1 MLLSA
6 SEQHPDGLANSSG
19 FVGRNLMFN
28 AHASANAVFEH
39 QLNEYKGVQASRVLH
54 DFYETDEK
62 RGFYGGGGIDAC
74 SLWSATP
81 IFHALL
87 GMPPDVPGWGKAVR
101 ISLEEDAFFDG
112 DNTYYIDGRQ
122 KEFLLIPRVAPV
134 Q

>member
-1 MLLSA
+1 VLYYDRDGNEQAQKAKAVIVSANGAETSRLMLLSA

-39 QLNEYKGVQASRVLH
+39 PLNEYKGVQASRVLH

-62 RGFYGGGGIDAC
+62 RGFYGGGGIDAR

-81 IFHALL
+81 IFYALL
-87 GMPPDVPGWGKAVR
+87 GMPPDVPRWG
-101 ISLEEDAFFDG
+101 
-112 DNTYYIDGRQ
+112 
-122 KEFLLIPRVAPV
+122 
-134 Q
+134 